1 MSVDQNSDTFLMH
14 MDSQQVQILKD
25 QLKTKLPTP
34 GQYIEDPEPTSLDF
48 EFDFQPTSK
57 KNIEEF
63 INHLQ
68 NGDLEADQF
77 KQVSPGRSS
86 VSPTSGKLSLR
97 QSVVS
102 NNFYGYQE

>member
-48 EFDFQPTSK
+48 EFDFQPT
-57 KNIEEF
+57 
-63 INHLQ
+63 
-68 NGDLEADQF
+68 
-77 KQVSPGRSS
+77 R
-86 VSPTSGKLSLR
+86 
-97 QSVVS
+97 
-102 NNFYGYQE
+102 